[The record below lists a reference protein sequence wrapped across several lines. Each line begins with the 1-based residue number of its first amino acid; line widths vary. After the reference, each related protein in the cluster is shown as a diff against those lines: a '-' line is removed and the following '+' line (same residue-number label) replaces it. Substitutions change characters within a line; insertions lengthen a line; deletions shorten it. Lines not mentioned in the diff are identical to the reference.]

1 MQKTAWENIDN
12 YEHDVR
18 KSDGKFFSSTTVY
31 AEKMCSVN
39 LLEQQKMSYIIVN
52 P

>member
-31 AEKMCSVN
+31 VSIDTYIFEFEKKLTM
-39 LLEQQKMSYIIVN
+39 
-52 P
+52 